1 MSAAGSTGA
10 AVPRAAFAS
19 PDAVVDAVG
28 TALGP
33 GEWFTI
39 DQARIDAFADATDD
53 HQWIHVDPERAANG
67 PFGATIA
74 HGFLSLSL
82 LPSFLRQIY
91 TVQGLRMG
99 VNYGLNKV
107 RFPAPVKVGAQLRAG
122 AELVSAEPTE
132 RGLLSTI
139 KVTVEAKDVPAP
151 VCVAE
156 FLTLQA

>member
-1 MSAAGSTGA
+1 MPEQNLTDSPTLFPSLQAFAQAAGQHLGH
-10 AVPRAAFAS
+10 S
-19 PDAVVDAVG
+19 PWVRVTQEQVN
-28 TALGP
+28 L
-33 GEWFTI
+33 
-39 DQARIDAFADATDD
+39 FADATDD

-107 RFPAPVKVGAQLRAG
+107 RFPAPVKVGAKLRAG